1 VDVTLPKMPDA
12 RRITVVAHELRG
24 FDPVGG
30 MGTATTFLALALARL
45 GHSVEILLGK
55 HAPQS
60 IDPSWQSLY
69 DDAGIAIRPV
79 PHAVKAVEPWHFAH
93 AHAVS
98 LGLQES
104 PPDVVVAHDFGAPA
118 YTALRL
124 RQAGIAFGN
133 TLFVVYCHGPRRWI
147 ADINSNLAIGDLP
160 TVLGVSVLEQAAVE
174 LADVVVS
181 PSTHLLAWMNG
192 RGWQLPEQAL
202 VIPYFTRAETTGKP
216 ADASSRQ
223 DRGQI
228 RRLSFFGR
236 VDERKGVKLLV
247 DALNE
252 LDAARLDGL
261 ELEFVGKTTSLWPRA
276 RVVSLLSD
284 ATKRALAGV
293 SFMTDL
299 DQPQALA
306 RLKRPGTLA
315 VIPSLH
321 DNSPNTIY
329 ECLEERI
336 PFIASNTGG
345 APELIAPEDHGNFL
359 FDPTPEALASILERM
374 LAGGTVPA
382 LPRRGFAAGTATDRW
397 AEVLALRPQARGARV
412 TNGEAVDVVVVHRAS
427 QDALLRCVATL
438 EDQTHDGVETIVA
451 GTRQEGL
458 EQGSAPYVV
467 FLEDEDVPDADL
479 VKTLLAVRAATRADV
494 VTCGLELE
502 GTLHFFAGDPR
513 GLGAVTNAYGNVALF
528 RRDVLEAVPA
538 PAHGIRDADWPLLA
552 GLAAAGASIVSV
564 PAALVRRVAGPGSAE
579 DDPAA
584 ALAVVQQLERA
595 LPYPLRGAARIAA
608 GLAADRR
615 RS

>member
-1 VDVTLPKMPDA
+1 MHVTLPQMPDA
-12 RRITVVAHELRG
+12 RRVTVIAHELRG
-24 FDPVGG
+24 FHPVGG

-60 IDPSWQSLY
+60 IDPTWLSLY
-69 DDAGIAIRPV
+69 EDAGIGIRPV
-79 PHAVKAVEPWHFAH
+79 PRAAKVVEPWHFAH

-147 ADINSNLAIGDLP
+147 ADINSNVAIGDLP

-181 PSTHLLAWMNG
+181 PSAHLLAWMNE
-192 RGWQLPEQAL
+192 RSWRLPEQTL
-202 VIPYFTRAETTGKP
+202 VIPYFTRAEATGGP
-216 ADASSRQ
+216 AAASSRQ
-223 DRGQI
+223 DRAQI

-261 ELEFVGKTTSLWPRA
+261 ELEFVGKTTTLWPPS
-276 RVVSLLSD
+276 RVMSLLSD

-336 PFIASNTGG
+336 PFIASNAGG
-345 APELIAPEDHGNFL
+345 APELIAPEDHGDVL
-359 FDPTPEALASILERM
+359 FDPTPEALASVLQRV
-374 LAGGTVPA
+374 LASGNVPA
-382 LPRRGFAAGTATDRW
+382 LPRRAFAAGTATDRW
-397 AEVLALRPQARGARV
+397 AEVLALRPQPRGARV
-412 TNGEAVDVVVVHRAS
+412 TNGETVDAVVVRRAS
-427 QDALLRCVATL
+427 QDALLRCVTAL
-438 EDQTHDGVETIVA
+438 EDQTHERVETIVTD
-451 GTRQEGL
+451 TRQEGL

-467 FLEDEDVPDADL
+467 FLDEEDVPDPDL
-479 VKTLLAVRAATRADV
+479 IKTLLAVRAATRADV

-502 GTLHFFAGDPR
+502 DKLHFFAGDPR

-528 RRDVLEAVPA
+528 RRDVLEAVPP
-538 PAHGIRDADWPLLA
+538 PARGARDADWPLLA
-552 GLAAAGASIVSV
+552 GLAGAGASIVSV
-564 PAALVRRVAGPGSAE
+564 PAALVRRVAAPGSAE

-595 LPYPLRGAARIAA
+595 LADPLRDAARIAA
-608 GLAADRR
+608 GLAAGRWG
-615 RS
+615 S

>member
-1 VDVTLPKMPDA
+1 MPDA
-12 RRITVVAHELRG
+12 RRVTVVAHELRG
-24 FDPVGG
+24 FQPVGG

-45 GHSVEILLGK
+45 GNSVEILLGK

-60 IDPSWQSLY
+60 IDPGWQNLY
-69 DDAGIAIRPV
+69 DDAGIAIRAV
-79 PHAVKAVEPWHFAH
+79 PRAAKAVEPWHFAH

-104 PPDVVVAHDFGAPA
+104 APDVVVAHDFGAPA

-124 RQAGIAFGN
+124 RQAGLAFDN
-133 TLFVVYCHGPRRWI
+133 TLFVVYCHGARRWI

-181 PSTHLLAWMNG
+181 PSAHLLAWMTE

-202 VIPYFTRAETTGKP
+202 VIPYFTRAEATGKP

-223 DRGQI
+223 DGAQI

-261 ELEFVGKTTSLWPRA
+261 DLEFVGKTTTLWPSA
-276 RVVSLLSD
+276 RVLSLLSD
-284 ATKRALAGV
+284 ETKRALGGV
-293 SFMTDL
+293 SFMGDL
-299 DQPQALA
+299 DQPQAFA

-345 APELIAPEDHGNFL
+345 APELIAPEDHGDFL
-359 FDPTPEALASILERM
+359 FDPTPEALASVLERM
-374 LAGGTVPA
+374 LANGNVPA
-382 LPRRGFAAGTATDRW
+382 LPRPAFAAGTATDRW
-397 AEVLALRPQARGARV
+397 AEVLALRPQPQAARV
-412 TNGEAVDVVVVHRAS
+412 TTGEAVDVVVVRRAS
-427 QDALLRCVATL
+427 QDMLLRCVAAL
-438 EDQTHDGVETIVA
+438 EDQTHDRVEAIVA
-451 GTRQEGL
+451 DTRQEGL

-467 FLEDEDVPDADL
+467 FLDEEDVADADL
-479 VKTLLAVRAATRADV
+479 IKTLLAVHIATRADV
-494 VTCGLELE
+494 VTCGLERE
-502 GTLHFFAGDPR
+502 GKLHFFAGDPR

-528 RRDVLEAVPA
+528 RRDVLAAVPA
-538 PAHGIRDADWPLLA
+538 PVRGARDADWPLLA

-564 PAALVRRVAGPGSAE
+564 PAALVRRVAAPGSAG

-595 LPYPLRGAARIAA
+595 LPDPLRGAARIAA
-608 GLAADRR
+608 GLAADRWK
-615 RS
+615 S

>member
-1 VDVTLPKMPDA
+1 MDVTLPQMPDA
-12 RRITVVAHELRG
+12 RRVTVVAHELRG
-24 FDPVGG
+24 FHPVGG

-60 IDPSWQSLY
+60 IDPTWRSLY
-69 DDAGIAIRPV
+69 DDAGIGIRPV
-79 PHAVKAVEPWHFAH
+79 PRTAKVVEPWHFAH

-124 RQAGIAFGN
+124 RQAGIAFDN

-147 ADINSNLAIGDLP
+147 ADINSNVAIGDLP

-181 PSTHLLAWMNG
+181 PSAHLLAWMNE
-192 RGWQLPEQAL
+192 RGWRLPEQAL
-202 VIPYFTRAETTGKP
+202 VIPYFTRAEATGKP

-223 DRGQI
+223 DGGQI

-247 DALNE
+247 EALNG
-252 LDAARLDGL
+252 LDPARLDGL

-276 RVVSLLSD
+276 RVLSLLSD

-293 SFMTDL
+293 SFMGDL

-345 APELIAPEDHGNFL
+345 APELIVPEDHGDVL
-359 FDPTPEALASILERM
+359 FDPTPEALASVLERV
-374 LAGGTVPA
+374 LASGNVPA
-382 LPRRGFAAGTATDRW
+382 LPRRAFAAGTATDRW
-397 AEVLALRPQARGARV
+397 AEVLAVRPQPRGASV
-412 TNGEAVDVVVVHRAS
+412 TTGEAVDAVVVRRAS
-427 QDALLRCVATL
+427 QDALLRCVAAL
-438 EDQTHDGVETIVA
+438 GDQTHDRVETIVA
-451 GTRQEGL
+451 DTRQEGL
-458 EQGSAPYVV
+458 EQGGAPYVL
-467 FLEDEDVPDADL
+467 FLDEDDVPDPDL
-479 VKTLLAVRAATRADV
+479 VKTLLAARAATGADV
-494 VTCGLELE
+494 VTCGLQLE
-502 GTLHFFAGDPR
+502 DRLRFFAGDPR
-513 GLGAVTNAYGNVALF
+513 GLGAVTNAYGNIALF
-528 RRDVLEAVPA
+528 RREVLEAVPP
-538 PAHGIRDADWPLLA
+538 PARGARDADWPVLA
-552 GLAAAGASIVSV
+552 GLAAAGASLVSV
-564 PAALVRRVAGPGSAE
+564 PAALVGRAAAPGSAE

-595 LPYPLRGAARIAA
+595 LPDPLRDAARIAA
-608 GLAADRR
+608 GLAAGRWK
-615 RS
+615 S

>member
-1 VDVTLPKMPDA
+1 V
-12 RRITVVAHELRG
+12 TVVAHELRG
-24 FDPVGG
+24 FHPVGG

-60 IDPSWQSLY
+60 IDHTWQNVY
-69 DDAGIAIRPV
+69 AEAGIEIRAV
-79 PHAVKAVEPWHFAH
+79 PKAPKAVEPWHFAH

-104 PPDVVVAHDFGAPA
+104 APDVVVAHDFGAPA

-124 RQAGIAFGN
+124 RQAGIAFDN

-147 ADINSNLAIGDLP
+147 ADINSAIAIGDLP
-160 TVLGVSVLEQAAVE
+160 TVLGVSVLEKAAVE

-181 PSTHLLAWMNG
+181 PSAHLLAWMSE
-192 RGWQLPEQAL
+192 RGWKLPEQAL
-202 VIPYFTRAETTGKP
+202 VIPYFTRAEATGEP
-216 ADASSRQ
+216 ADVSSRQ
-223 DRGQI
+223 ADDQI

-261 ELEFVGKTTSLWPRA
+261 ELEFIGKTTSSWPRT
-276 RVVSLLSD
+276 RVLSLLSD

-293 SFMTDL
+293 TFVTDL

-336 PFIASNTGG
+336 PFIASRTGG
-345 APELIAPEDHGNFL
+345 APELIAPEAQSDVL
-359 FDPTPEALASILERM
+359 FDPTPQALASVLER
-374 LAGGTVPA
+374 LLVDGNVPA
-382 LPRRGFAAGTATDRW
+382 LPRRAFAAGTAAERW
-397 AEVLALRPQARGARV
+397 AEVLALRAQPRGASV
-412 TNGEAVDVVVVHRAS
+412 TNDETVDAVVVRRAS
-427 QDALLRCVATL
+427 QDALLRCVTAL
-438 EDQTHDGVETIVA
+438 ENQTHDRVETIVA
-451 GTRQEGL
+451 ETRQEGL

-467 FLEDEDVPDADL
+467 FLDEEDVLDADL
-479 VKTLLAVRAATRADV
+479 VKTLLAVRGATRADV
-494 VTCGLELE
+494 ATCGLELE
-502 GTLHFFAGDPR
+502 DKLHFFAGDPR

-528 RRDVLEAVPA
+528 RREVLEAVPA
-538 PAHGIRDADWPLLA
+538 QAQGVRDADWPLLA

-564 PAALVRRVAGPGSAE
+564 PAALVRRVAAPASAE

-584 ALAVVQQLERA
+584 ALAVAQQLERA
-595 LPYPLRGAARIAA
+595 LPDPLRGAARIAA
-608 GLAADRR
+608 GLAASRW

>member
-1 VDVTLPKMPDA
+1 MPDA
-12 RRITVVAHELRG
+12 RRVTVVAHELRG
-24 FDPVGG
+24 FQPVGG

-55 HAPQS
+55 HAPES
-60 IDPSWQSLY
+60 IDRTWQSVY

-79 PHAVKAVEPWHFAH
+79 PRPPKAVEPWHFAH

-118 YTALRL
+118 YAALRL
-124 RQAGIAFGN
+124 RQAGIAFDD

-147 ADINSNLAIGDLP
+147 ADINSAVALGDLT

-181 PSTHLLAWMNG
+181 PSAHLLDWMND
-192 RGWQLPEQAL
+192 RGWKLPAQAL
-202 VIPYFTRAETTGKP
+202 VIPYFTRAEATGAP
-216 ADASSRQ
+216 VAVSSARP
-223 DRGQI
+223 DGRI
-228 RRLSFFGR
+228 SRLSFFGR

-252 LDAARLDGL
+252 VDAARLDGL
-261 ELEFVGKTTSLWPRA
+261 ELEFLGKTTSSWPPA
-276 RVVSLLSD
+276 RVLSLLGD
-284 ATKRALAGV
+284 ETKRALAGV
-293 SFMTDL
+293 SFRTDL

-306 RLKRPGTLA
+306 HLKRPGTLA

-345 APELIAPEDHGNFL
+345 APELIAPEDQGDVL
-359 FDPTPEALASILERM
+359 FEPTPEALASLLERL
-374 LAGGTVPA
+374 LADGDVPA
-382 LPRRGFAAGTATDRW
+382 LPQRAFAAGTAADRW
-397 AEVLALRPQARGARV
+397 AEVLALRPQPRGARV
-412 TNGEAVDVVVVHRAS
+412 TSDETVDAVVVRSAS
-427 QDALLRCVATL
+427 QDALLRCVTAL
-438 EDQTHDGVETIVA
+438 ENQTHDRVETIVA
-451 GTRQEGL
+451 DTRQDGL

-467 FLEDEDVPDADL
+467 FLDEEDLPDAEL
-479 VKTLLAVRAATRADV
+479 VKTLLAVRAATGADV
-494 VTCGLELE
+494 VTCGLELADA
-502 GTLHFFAGDPR
+502 LHFFAGDPR
-513 GLGAVTNAYGNVALF
+513 GLGAVTNAYGTVALF
-528 RRDVLEAVPA
+528 RRELLASVPA
-538 PAHGIRDADWPLLA
+538 PARGVRDADWPLLA
-552 GLAAAGASIVSV
+552 GLAVAGASIVSI
-564 PAALVRRVAGPGSAE
+564 PAALLRCTAVPGSEA

-595 LPYPLRGAARIAA
+595 LPDPLRGAARIAA
-608 GLAADRR
+608 GLAADRSR
-615 RS
+615 F

>member
-1 VDVTLPKMPDA
+1 MPNA
-12 RRITVVAHELRG
+12 RRVTVVAHELRG
-24 FDPVGG
+24 LHPVGG
-30 MGTATTFLALALARL
+30 MGTATTFLALALARI

-55 HAPQS
+55 HAPES
-60 IDPSWQSLY
+60 IDSSWQSLY
-69 DDAGIAIRPV
+69 GAAGIGIRPV
-79 PHAVKAVEPWHFAH
+79 PRAAKAVEPWHFAH

-147 ADINSNLAIGDLP
+147 ADINSNIAIGDLP

-181 PSTHLLAWMNG
+181 PSAHLLAWMNG

-202 VIPYFTRAETTGKP
+202 VIPYFTRAEATGKP

-276 RVVSLLSD
+276 RVLSLLSH

-293 SFMTDL
+293 SFITDL

-336 PFIASNTGG
+336 PFIASKAGG
-345 APELIAPEDHGNFL
+345 APELIAPEDHGEVL
-359 FDPTPEALASILERM
+359 FDPTPDALASVLERV
-374 LAGGTVPA
+374 LGNGNVPA
-382 LPRRGFAAGTATDRW
+382 LPRRAFAAAAATDRW
-397 AEVLALRPQARGARV
+397 AEVLALRPQSRGVRV
-412 TNGEAVDVVVVHRAS
+412 TTGEAVDAVVVRRAS
-427 QDALLRCVATL
+427 QDALPRCVTAL
-438 EDQTHDGVETIVA
+438 EDQTHDRVETILA
-451 GTRQEGL
+451 DTRQEGL
-458 EQGSAPYVV
+458 EQGFAPYVL
-467 FLEDEDVPDADL
+467 FLDEEDVPDPDL
-479 VKTLLAVRAATRADV
+479 VKTLLAARAATRADV

-502 GTLHFFAGDPR
+502 DKLRFFAGDPR

-528 RRDVLEAVPA
+528 RREMLEAVPP
-538 PAHGIRDADWPLLA
+538 PARGARDADWPLLA

-564 PAALVRRVAGPGSAE
+564 PAALVRRAATPGSAE

-595 LPYPLRGAARIAA
+595 LANPLRGAARIAA
-608 GLAADRR
+608 GLAAG
-615 RS
+615 RSRS

>member
-1 VDVTLPKMPDA
+1 MPDA
-12 RRITVVAHELRG
+12 RRVTVVAHELRG
-24 FDPVGG
+24 FHPVGG

-55 HAPQS
+55 HAPES

-69 DDAGIAIRPV
+69 DDAGIGIRPV
-79 PHAVKAVEPWHFAH
+79 PRVAKAVEPWHFAH

-104 PPDVVVAHDFGAPA
+104 LPDVVVAHDFGAPA

-124 RQAGIAFGN
+124 RQAGIALGN

-147 ADINSNLAIGDLP
+147 ADINSNIALGDLP
-160 TVLGVSVLEQAAVE
+160 TVLGVSVLEQTAVE

-181 PSTHLLAWMNG
+181 PSAHLLAWMNE

-202 VIPYFTRAETTGKP
+202 VIPYFTRAEATGKP
-216 ADASSRQ
+216 ADTSSRQ
-223 DRGQI
+223 DGGRI

-236 VDERKGVKLLV
+236 VDERKGVKLLT

-252 LDAARLDGL
+252 LDEARLEGL
-261 ELEFVGKTTSLWPRA
+261 ELEFVGKTTTLWPPA
-276 RVVSLLSD
+276 RVLSVLAD
-284 ATKRALAGV
+284 ETKRALAGV
-293 SFMTDL
+293 SFMSDL

-329 ECLEERI
+329 ECLEEEI
-336 PFIASNTGG
+336 PFIASKTGG
-345 APELIAPEDHGNFL
+345 APELIAPEDHGDVL
-359 FDPTPEALASILERM
+359 FDPTPEALASVLERV
-374 LAGGTVPA
+374 LANGNVPA
-382 LPRRGFAAGTATDRW
+382 LPRRAFAAGMAADRW
-397 AEVLALRPQARGARV
+397 AEVLALRPQARRAPL
-412 TNGEAVDVVVVHRAS
+412 TNGERVDAVVVRGAS
-427 QDALLRCVATL
+427 QDALLRCVTAL
-438 EDQTHDGVETIVA
+438 EDQTHDRVETIVA
-451 GTRQEGL
+451 NTRQDGL
-458 EQGSAPYVV
+458 DQGSAPYVV
-467 FLEDEDVPDADL
+467 FLDEEDLPNADL
-479 VKTLLAVRAATRADV
+479 IGTLLAVRAATRADV

-502 GTLHFFAGDPR
+502 NTLHFFAGDPR

-538 PAHGIRDADWPLLA
+538 PARGVRDADWPLLA

-564 PAALVRRVAGPGSAE
+564 PAALVRRVQAPGSAE

-584 ALAVVQQLERA
+584 ALAVVQQLERV
-595 LPYPLRGAARIAA
+595 LPGPLRGAARVAA
-608 GLAADRR
+608 GLAADR
-615 RS
+615 STP

>member
-1 VDVTLPKMPDA
+1 MPDA
-12 RRITVVAHELRG
+12 RRVTVIAHELRG
-24 FDPVGG
+24 FNPVGG

-55 HAPQS
+55 HAPES
-60 IDPSWQSLY
+60 IDPTWQSLY
-69 DDAGIAIRPV
+69 EDAGIGIRPV
-79 PHAVKAVEPWHFAH
+79 PRAVKAVEPWHFAH

-147 ADINSNLAIGDLP
+147 ADINSNVAIGDLP

-181 PSTHLLAWMNG
+181 PSAHLLAWMDE
-192 RGWQLPEQAL
+192 RGWQRPEQTL
-202 VIPYFTRAETTGKP
+202 VIPYFTRSEATGEP
-216 ADASSRQ
+216 TAAPSRQ
-223 DRGQI
+223 DRAQI

-236 VDERKGVKLLV
+236 VDERKGVNLLI

-252 LDAARLDGL
+252 LDAALLDGV
-261 ELEFVGKTTSLWPRA
+261 ELEFVGKTTTSWPPA
-276 RVVSLLSD
+276 RVLSLLSD

-299 DQPQALA
+299 DQPQALS
-306 RLKRPGTLA
+306 RLKRAGTLA

-345 APELIAPEDHGNFL
+345 APELIAPEDHGDVL
-359 FDPTPEALASILERM
+359 FDPTPEALASVLERL
-374 LAGGTVPA
+374 LADGDVPA
-382 LPRRGFAAGTATDRW
+382 LPRPAFAAGTATDRW
-397 AEVLALRPQARGARV
+397 AEVLALRPQPREAHV
-412 TNGEAVDVVVVHRAS
+412 TNGETVDAVDAVVVRRAS
-427 QDALLRCVATL
+427 QDALLRCVNAL
-438 EDQTHDGVETIVA
+438 EDQTHDRVETIVA
-451 GTRQEGL
+451 DTRQEGL

-467 FLEDEDVPDADL
+467 FLDEEDVPDPDL

-494 VTCGLELE
+494 VTSGLELE
-502 GTLHFFAGDPR
+502 DKLHFFAGDPR

-528 RRDVLEAVPA
+528 RRDLLQAVPA
-538 PAHGIRDADWPLLA
+538 PARGARDADWLLLA
-552 GLAAAGASIVSV
+552 GLAASGASIVSV
-564 PAALVRRVAGPGSAE
+564 PAALVRRVAAPGSAE

-584 ALAVVQQLERA
+584 ALAVVKQLERA
-595 LPYPLRGAARIAA
+595 LPGPLRGAARIAA
-608 GLAADRR
+608 GLAADRQ

>member
-1 VDVTLPKMPDA
+1 M
-12 RRITVVAHELRG
+12 TVVAHELRG
-24 FDPVGG
+24 FHPVGG

-55 HAPQS
+55 HAPDS
-60 IDPSWQSLY
+60 IDPSWQSVY
-69 DDAGIAIRPV
+69 DDAGIGIRPV
-79 PHAVKAVEPWHFAH
+79 PRVAKAVEPWHFAH

-124 RQAGIAFGN
+124 RQAGIAFGD

-147 ADINSNLAIGDLP
+147 ADINSNIAIGDLP
-160 TVLGVSVLEQAAVE
+160 TVLGVSILEQAAVE

-181 PSTHLLAWMNG
+181 PSAYLLAWMKE
-192 RGWQLPEQAL
+192 RGWQLSEEAL
-202 VIPYFTRAETTGKP
+202 VIPYLTRAEATGKP
-216 ADASSRQ
+216 AEASSGH
-223 DRGQI
+223 DRDQI

-252 LDAARLDGL
+252 LDAARVEGL
-261 ELEFVGKTTSLWPRA
+261 ELEFVGKTTTSWPRE
-276 RVVSLLSD
+276 RVLSLLSD

-293 SFMTDL
+293 SFVTDL

-306 RLKRPGTLA
+306 RLRRPGTVA

-336 PFIASNTGG
+336 PFIASKTGG
-345 APELIAPEDHGNFL
+345 SPELIAPEDHCDVL
-359 FDPTPEALASILERM
+359 FDPTPEALANVLERV
-374 LAGGTVPA
+374 LAGGNVPVP
-382 LPRRGFAAGTATDRW
+382 PRRAFAAGTAADRW
-397 AEVLALRPQARGARV
+397 AEVLALRPQRRGARV
-412 TNGEAVDVVVVHRAS
+412 TNGETVDVVVVRRAS
-427 QDALLRCVATL
+427 QDALLRCVTAL
-438 EDQTHDGVETIVA
+438 ADQTHDRVETIVA
-451 GTRQEGL
+451 DTRQEGL

-467 FLEDEDVPDADL
+467 FLDEEDVPDADL
-479 VKTLLAVRAATRADV
+479 LKTLLAVRAATRAEV

-502 GTLHFFAGDPR
+502 GKLQFFAGDPR

-538 PAHGIRDADWPLLA
+538 PARGARDADWPLLA
-552 GLAAAGASIVSV
+552 GLVAAGVSIVSV
-564 PAALVRRVAGPGSAE
+564 PAALVRRVGTPGSAE

-584 ALAVVQQLERA
+584 ALAVVQQLEHA
-595 LPYPLRGAARIAA
+595 LPDPLRGAARIAA
-608 GLAADRR
+608 GLAAARWR
-615 RS
+615 P

>member
-1 VDVTLPKMPDA
+1 V
-12 RRITVVAHELRG
+12 TVVAHELRG
-24 FDPVGG
+24 FHPVGG
-30 MGTATTFLALALARL
+30 MGTATTFLALALTRL

-55 HAPQS
+55 HAPEA
-60 IDPSWQSLY
+60 IDRTWQSVY
-69 DDAGIAIRPV
+69 DDAGIGIRPV
-79 PHAVKAVEPWHFAH
+79 PRAPKPVEPWHFAH

-104 PPDVVVAHDFGAPA
+104 RPDVVVAHDFGAPA
-118 YTALRL
+118 YVALRL
-124 RQAGIAFGN
+124 RQAGIAFDS

-147 ADINSNLAIGDLP
+147 ADINSAVAIGDLP

-181 PSTHLLAWMNG
+181 PSAHLLAWMNE
-192 RGWQLPEQAL
+192 RGWGLPEQAL
-202 VIPYFTRAETTGKP
+202 VIPYFTRAEATGKP
-216 ADASSRQ
+216 ADVSSRQ
-223 DRGQI
+223 ADGQI

-236 VDERKGVKLLV
+236 VDERKGVRLLV

-261 ELEFVGKTTSLWPRA
+261 ELEFIGKTTSLWPRT
-276 RVVSLLSD
+276 RVLSLLSD

-336 PFIASNTGG
+336 PFIASRTGG
-345 APELIAPEDHGNFL
+345 APELIAPADQSDVL
-359 FDPTPEALASILERM
+359 FDPTPQALASVLERL
-374 LAGGTVPA
+374 LANGNLPA
-382 LPRRGFAAGTATDRW
+382 LPGWAFAAGAATDRW
-397 AEVLALRPQARGARV
+397 AEVLALRPQPRGARV
-412 TNGEAVDVVVVHRAS
+412 TNGETVDAVVVRRVS
-427 QDALLRCVATL
+427 QDALLRCVTAL
-438 EDQTHDGVETIVA
+438 ENQTHDRVETIVA

-458 EQGSAPYVV
+458 KQGSAPFVV
-467 FLEDEDVPDADL
+467 FLDEEDAPDADL

-502 GTLHFFAGDPR
+502 DKLHFFAGDPR

-528 RRDVLEAVPA
+528 RRDVLASVPA
-538 PAHGIRDADWPLLA
+538 PARGVGDADWPLLA
-552 GLAAAGASIVSV
+552 GLAAAGASIVSI
-564 PAALVRRVAGPGSAE
+564 PAALVRRVAAPGSAE

-595 LPYPLRGAARIAA
+595 LPDPLRGAARIAA
-608 GLAADRR
+608 GLAADRWKP
-615 RS
+615 

>member
-1 VDVTLPKMPDA
+1 MPDA
-12 RRITVVAHELRG
+12 RRVTVVAHELRG
-24 FDPVGG
+24 FRPVGG

-45 GHSVEILLGK
+45 GHSVQILLGK

-60 IDPSWQSLY
+60 IDPTWQSVY
-69 DDAGIAIRPV
+69 DDAGIGIRPV
-79 PHAVKAVEPWHFAH
+79 PRAAKAVEPWHFAH

-104 PPDVVVAHDFGAPA
+104 GPDIVVAHDFGAPA

-124 RQAGIAFGN
+124 RQAGIAFGD
-133 TLFVVYCHGPRRWI
+133 TLFVVFCHGPRRWI
-147 ADINSNLAIGDLP
+147 ADINSNVAIGDLP

-181 PSTHLLAWMNG
+181 PSAYLLAWMNG
-192 RGWQLPEQAL
+192 RGWQLPEQSL
-202 VIPYFTRAETTGKP
+202 VIPYFTRAEATGEP
-216 ADASSRQ
+216 ADASSGE
-223 DRGQI
+223 DPGQI
-228 RRLSFFGR
+228 KRLSFFGR

-252 LDAARLDGL
+252 LNAARLDGL
-261 ELEFVGKTTSLWPRA
+261 ELEFVGKTTSAWPRA
-276 RVVSLLSD
+276 RVLSLLSD

-293 SFMTDL
+293 SFMGEL
-299 DQPQALA
+299 AQPQALA

-345 APELIAPEDHGNFL
+345 APELIAPKDHGDVL
-359 FDPTPEALASILERM
+359 FDPTPEALASILERL
-374 LAGGTVPA
+374 LASGNVPA
-382 LPRRGFAAGTATDRW
+382 LARPAFAAGTATDRW
-397 AEVLALRPQARGARV
+397 AEVLALRPQPQAARL
-412 TNGEAVDVVVVHRAS
+412 TTGEAVDVVVVRRAA
-427 QDALLRCVATL
+427 QDALLRCVAAL
-438 EDQTHDGVETIVA
+438 EDQTHDRVETIVA
-451 GTRQEGL
+451 DTRQEGL
-458 EQGSAPYVV
+458 EQASAPYVV
-467 FLEDEDVPDADL
+467 FLDEEDVPDADL
-479 VKTLLAVRAATRADV
+479 AKTLLAVRAATRADV

-502 GTLHFFAGDPR
+502 GELHFFAGDPR

-538 PAHGIRDADWPLLA
+538 SARGVRDADWPLLA

-564 PAALVRRVAGPGSAE
+564 PAALVRRLTAPGSAK

-584 ALAVVQQLERA
+584 ALAVVQQLERT
-595 LPYPLRGAARIAA
+595 LPDPLRGAARIAA
-608 GLAADRR
+608 GLAAE
-615 RS
+615 RSNS

>member
-1 VDVTLPKMPDA
+1 MDVTLPQMPDA
-12 RRITVVAHELRG
+12 RRVTVIAHELRG
-24 FDPVGG
+24 FHPVGG

-55 HAPQS
+55 HAPES
-60 IDPSWQSLY
+60 IDPTWQSLY
-69 DDAGIAIRPV
+69 ADAGIGIRPV
-79 PHAVKAVEPWHFAH
+79 PRAGKIVEPWHFAH

-147 ADINSNLAIGDLP
+147 ADINSNVAIGDLP

-181 PSTHLLAWMNG
+181 PSAHLLAWMDE
-192 RGWQLPEQAL
+192 RGWRRPEQTL
-202 VIPYFTRAETTGKP
+202 VIPYFTRAEATGGP
-216 ADASSRQ
+216 AAASSRQ
-223 DRGQI
+223 NRAQI

-236 VDERKGVKLLV
+236 VDERKGVQLLI
-247 DALNE
+247 DGLNE
-252 LDAARLDGL
+252 LDAALLDGL
-261 ELEFVGKTTSLWPRA
+261 ELEFVGKTTTSWPPA
-276 RVVSLLSD
+276 RVLSLLSD

-293 SFMTDL
+293 SFRTDL

-306 RLKRPGTLA
+306 RLKSPGTLA

-329 ECLEERI
+329 ECLEEQI

-345 APELIAPEDHGNFL
+345 APELIAPEDHGDVL
-359 FDPTPEALASILERM
+359 FDPTPEALASMLERL
-374 LAGGTVPA
+374 LADGDVPA
-382 LPRRGFAAGTATDRW
+382 LPRPAFAAGTATDRW
-397 AEVLALRPQARGARV
+397 AEVLAQRPQPRAAHV
-412 TNGEAVDVVVVHRAS
+412 TNGETVDAVVVRRTS
-427 QDALLRCVATL
+427 QDALLRCVHAL
-438 EDQTHDGVETIVA
+438 EDQTHDRIETIVA
-451 GTRQEGL
+451 DTRQEGL

-467 FLEDEDVPDADL
+467 FLDEEDVPDPEL
-479 VKTLLAVRAATRADV
+479 VQTLLAVRAATRADV
-494 VTCGLELE
+494 VSCGLEL
-502 GTLHFFAGDPR
+502 GDKLHFFAGDPR
-513 GLGAVTNAYGNVALF
+513 GLGAVANAYGNVALF
-528 RRDVLEAVPA
+528 RRDVLEAIPA
-538 PAHGIRDADWPLLA
+538 PARGAHDADWPLLA
-552 GLAAAGASIVSV
+552 GLAASGASIVSV
-564 PAALVRRVAGPGSAE
+564 PAALVHRATAPGSAE

-584 ALAVVQQLERA
+584 ALAVVKQLERS
-595 LPYPLRGAARIAA
+595 LPAPLRDAARIAA

-615 RS
+615 GS